1 MCGWYGAG
9 NVVGWFG
16 GKRGKVHGGEEEGG
30 RQVKAEVITGRRTVP
45 VFPSAPARPRGGT
58 GELLVVNSNMRNA
71 TTEQVPLPYST
82 PDQKYSYQSSF
93 SSPH

>member
-1 MCGWYGAG
+1 ML
-9 NVVGWFG
+9 G
-16 GKRGKVHGGEEEGG
+16 GLGGGGGRYMGGRRGG

-58 GELLVVNSNMRNA
+58 GELMVVKVSNMRNA

-82 PDQKYSYQSSF
+82 SDQKYSYQR
-93 SSPH
+93 